1 MISRL
6 QNANTNFKAQS
17 PALKNVIEG
26 NTRQKSEI
34 SAQEALNAV
43 QTQEV
48 PKEKFSITKTYNK
61 AKKSAI
67 DFFKGVNNVTSVAGG
82 IARGVV
88 DGAVATTVVA
98 IGAKA
103 LKEAENFNVFQ
114 IVGNV
119 GKDVA
124 KGACNVIKFIPSL
137 ITKAPIDNLKTI
149 SSLPKKLYTNY
160 LKNYK
165 GAATIATVVGLSVLA
180 LRTIQG
186 KVNANQKNADLDHK
200 TNLGHV

>member
-17 PALKNVIEG
+17 PALKNAIEG
-26 NTRQKSEI
+26 NTGQKSEI
-34 SAQEALNAV
+34 STQEA
-43 QTQEV
+43 Q
-48 PKEKFSITKTYNK
+48 KEKFSITKTYSK

-67 DFFKGVNNVTSVAGG
+67 NFFKGMNNVTGVAGG
-82 IARGVV
+82 IARGVAEGV
-88 DGAVATTVVA
+88 VATTVVA

-114 IVGNV
+114 IVGNAV
-119 GKDVA
+119 TDVA

-149 SSLPKKLYTNY
+149 GSLPKKLYTNY

-165 GAATIATVVGLSVLA
+165 GAATLATVAGLSVLA

-186 KVNANQKNADLDHK
+186 KVNANNKNADLDHA
-200 TNLGHV
+200 TNQGHV